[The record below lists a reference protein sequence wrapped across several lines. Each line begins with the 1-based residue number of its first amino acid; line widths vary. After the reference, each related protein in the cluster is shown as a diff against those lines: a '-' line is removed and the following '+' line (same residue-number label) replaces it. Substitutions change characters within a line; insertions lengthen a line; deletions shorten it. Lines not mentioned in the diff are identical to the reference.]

1 MQRYL
6 TGEYKENVE
15 PVSLIKGLITQYS
28 MPNHLNPVDET
39 NYNKLNTHLYYIVVV
54 FSLI

>member
-28 MPNHLNPVDET
+28 MPNHLNPVDEA